1 MGIYIKGDY
10 LYTKIVVLYTGLK
23 ISICIVS
30 KAYSDIAEYSY
41 IKYIIYTI

>member
-10 LYTKIVVLYTGLK
+10 LYTKIVLYTGLK

-30 KAYSDIAEYSY
+30 KAYSGVVEYSY